1 MYTPQPCTEDQFID
15 AQIKSNSIGWK
26 RAGNGESFKVQNQ
39 DSLVAYAR
47 TGKQFWTFTTTEP
60 MNHASIMAKVC
71 QVIAQ
76 ERDDLLETA

>member
-1 MYTPQPCTEDQFID
+1 MNTPQPCTEDQFIN
-15 AQIKSNSIGWK
+15 AQISPNAVGWS

-47 TGKQFWTFTTTEP
+47 TGKQHWTFTTTEP
-60 MNHASIMAKVC
+60 MNHASIMAKVY

-76 ERDDLLETA
+76 ERDDLLETV